1 MSYPSPSTCPPQ
13 RVSIFL
19 LLVNILLGL
28 GVVGSPIP
36 VDTPQRDYTFIHYQP
51 PNSAPAPAPA
61 PASASAPAPAPVA
74 GFVHHLPPSD
84 PASTVAGFVHREP
97 PSAPAP
103 AVAGF
108 IHCVPPSAPAPAVA
122 GFIHYVPPS
131 APAIAPAPASGKDYY
146 DHPHW
151 YSDLLVQEHELMIR
165 PLRYSGDT
173 ENLEARDEPIQANQQ
188 LLGLLVGNWILRYK
202 LLNSDGSLPAP
213 REAMTLDGRL
223 YQDDPQFREYL
234 TRSGTQRNAQP
245 KGSDVIAYLG
255 DKGLAGVL
263 TDLQNPSKF
272 HFAIDDGRPWR
283 PWESKPPVPK
293 PPVNVGDLN
302 YFTAVLDYFCSL
314 PTTAQGRQTVLSRE
328 RSEVKK
334 LFEFAEKI
342 KDARIAA
349 YNERQKVAAHSKEQE
364 GTRK

>member
-1 MSYPSPSTCPPQ
+1 MHSLHRYIIKTDLLSSRNVVNTVSDHRLSLIRVFAGRIGLKFVRIFRACMLLLINGPGTFMLLITSPFLPPDRVTFVFVFTMSYPSPSTCPPQ

-108 IHCVPPSAPAPAVA
+108 IH
-122 GFIHYVPPS
+122 YVPPS

-173 ENLEARDEPIQANQQ
+173 ENLEARDAPIQANQQ
-188 LLGLLVGNWILRYK
+188 LGLLVGNWILRYK

-245 KGSDVIAYLG
+245 KGSDVIAYFG

-283 PWESKPPVPK
+283 P
-293 PPVNVGDLN
+293 G
-302 YFTAVLDYFCSL
+302 
-314 PTTAQGRQTVLSRE
+314 SRN
-328 RSEVKK
+328 R
-334 LFEFAEKI
+334 LCQN
-342 KDARIAA
+342 RL
-349 YNERQKVAAHSKEQE
+349 
-364 GTRK
+364 

>member
-1 MSYPSPSTCPPQ
+1 MPHLLLLPLLSLTLVRSFEYFVHSNICVCFHDVLSLPIDLSATTSIYIPSTGQ
-13 RVSIFL
+13 
-19 LLVNILLGL
+19 
-28 GVVGSPIP
+28 
-36 VDTPQRDYTFIHYQP
+36 Y
-51 PNSAPAPAPA
+51 SAR
-61 PASASAPAPAPVA
+61 
-74 GFVHHLPPSD
+74 
-84 PASTVAGFVHREP
+84 T
-97 PSAPAP
+97 
-103 AVAGF
+103 
-108 IHCVPPSAPAPAVA
+108 
-122 GFIHYVPPS
+122 
-131 APAIAPAPASGKDYY
+131 
-146 DHPHW
+146 W
-151 YSDLLVQEHELMIR
+151 

-173 ENLEARDEPIQANQQ
+173 ENLEARNAPIQANQQ
-188 LLGLLVGNWILRYK
+188 LGLLVGNWILRYK

-245 KGSDVIAYLG
+245 KGSDVIAYFG

-272 HFAIDDGRPWR
+272 HFDDGRPWR

-293 PPVNVGDLN
+293 LPVNVGDLN

-314 PTTAQGRQTVLSRE
+314 PTTAQGQQTVLSRE

-334 LFEFAEKI
+334 LFQFAEKI
-342 KDARIAA
+342 KEARIAA

>member
-1 MSYPSPSTCPPQ
+1 MSYPCPSTCPPQ

-61 PASASAPAPAPVA
+61 PAPVA

-84 PASTVAGFVHREP
+84 PASAVAGFVHRE
-97 PSAPAP
+97 
-103 AVAGF
+103 
-108 IHCVPPSAPAPAVA
+108 PPSAPAPAVA

-131 APAIAPAPASGKDYY
+131 APAIAPAPAS
-146 DHPHW
+146 
-151 YSDLLVQEHELMIR
+151 EHELMIR

-173 ENLEARDEPIQANQQ
+173 ENLEARDAPIQANQQ
-188 LLGLLVGNWILRYK
+188 LGLLVGNWILRYK

-213 REAMTLDGRL
+213 KEAMTLDGRL

-245 KGSDVIAYLG
+245 KGSDVIAYFG

-272 HFAIDDGRPWR
+272 HFDDGRPWR

-293 PPVNVGDLN
+293 LPVNVGNLN
-302 YFTAVLDYFCSL
+302 YFTAVLD
-314 PTTAQGRQTVLSRE
+314 
-328 RSEVKK
+328 
-334 LFEFAEKI
+334 
-342 KDARIAA
+342 
-349 YNERQKVAAHSKEQE
+349 
-364 GTRK
+364 